1 MKIILPFLLVLLS
14 AHALQTRIFVPSFL
28 QQDEI
33 IEELVIEDMTDK
45 EEDAMASEETI
56 DLFEGLF
63 EGISTDLA
71 EGESYTAEVPEE
83 FQDDLALVEATA
95 EVDDMLQDF
104 VGATIKTEDD
114 FYIGVDAVSGI
125 VDELD
130 GDEYVFLKD
139 DVFNHDE
146 LAQAIVDA
154 NELHEASMM
163 NEGINDLEE
172 LWDEIEETGEVTE
185 ENLEAQVVAVN
196 QILNYMEEDEV
207 ILLDGMEYTYD
218 EVEELAEDIEEEL
231 EDFDSDEE

>member
-1 MKIILPFLLVLLS
+1 M
-14 AHALQTRIFVPSFL
+14 
-28 QQDEI
+28 D
-33 IEELVIEDMTDK
+33 DMTDK

-71 EGESYTAEVPEE
+71 EGESFTAEVPLE

-114 FYIGVDAVSGI
+114 FYIGVEAVGGI

-130 GDEYVFLKD
+130 GDEYVILKD
-139 DVFNHDE
+139 DEFNHDE

-207 ILLDGMEYTYD
+207 VLLDGMEYTYD
-218 EVEELAEDIEEEL
+218 EVVELAEEIEQDLEEFTS
-231 EDFDSDEE
+231 EDEA